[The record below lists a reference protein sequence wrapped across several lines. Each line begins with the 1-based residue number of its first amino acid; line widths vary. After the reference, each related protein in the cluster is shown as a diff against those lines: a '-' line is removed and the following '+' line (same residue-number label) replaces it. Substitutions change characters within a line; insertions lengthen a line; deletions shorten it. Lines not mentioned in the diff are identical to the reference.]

1 MKMFTLK
8 YIFIVIFFFFFASAF
23 AQKSKIDS
31 LNKLLL
37 QVENE
42 KRVDVLAE
50 LSLEYSKDSNNFKK
64 KYADEALELARKLNY
79 KKGEGLA
86 LYSLAYYHYKNSE
99 NIKAEELINEAHTVN
114 LVLHDSLLIADAYS
128 LNGFIVLGLTKYTE
142 AIDYLKKANRFYGG
156 MHNDRKYRNIEA
168 IGIAEFNLTN
178 YKSALKYILYAVKY
192 YEQNNKYSKIPH
204 LKDIIGTIYIRTGEK
219 DLGLNYLQKVFTS
232 ASAQENDFVS
242 AESLYSIGE
251 FYKNEKQIDSAL
263 HYLNRAIKYAIKI
276 DQKLMISDIYTYKG
290 DCFLMLEQYDSAAI
304 YYHKVIDI
312 SERIS
317 DNWAIVYGNIGLAK
331 VNSKQG
337 NYGKSLYYLHKIKPA
352 VEEINSKEMLQDFYA
367 AFSEVYALKR
377 NYKEAYR
384 YQLLYRDVSN
394 RLHDENIAKQLAD
407 LKVNYQTEKKE
418 QENKRLIAENKL
430 KEQSIKNRDYIVY
443 GISIILLFA
452 IFFAFVFFNG
462 KQKIRKAN
470 ILLKEKN
477 QEIQNQN
484 EEITVQSEELL
495 ETYAKLKE
503 LDEFKQGLTNMIVHD
518 LKNPLN
524 IILNLSQEKL
534 VVEAGSKMLN
544 LITNILDVSKF
555 EEAKMSVARRRI
567 SLHEVVGIAIEKT
580 NFAASISGI
589 EVVNEVDNLLQVDA
603 DFDLSERIFIN
614 LLTNAIKFSP
624 RNEKIYFYTKDDSD
638 NNFVKIFVKDSGR
651 GIPEEF
657 KDKIF
662 DRFTQVTAINSASMR
677 STGLGLTFCKL
688 AVEAHGGEIGVES
701 ETKSGA
707 IFWLTLPKAAS

>member
-1 MKMFTLK
+1 MFMLR
-8 YIFIVIFFFFFASAF
+8 YISVVFFYFFFASAF
-23 AQKSKIDS
+23 AQESKIDS

-42 KRVDVLAE
+42 KKVDVLAE
-50 LSLEYSKDSNNFKK
+50 LSLEYRKDKDMQK
-64 KYADEALELARKLNY
+64 KYADEALDLARELNY
-79 KKGEGLA
+79 RRGEGLA
-86 LYSLAYYHYKNSE
+86 LYSLALYYYRNSE
-99 NIKAEELINEAHTVN
+99 NIKAEEVITEVHTVN
-114 LVLHDSLLIADAYS
+114 LALNDSLLIANAYS
-128 LNGFIVLGLTKYTE
+128 LNAYIILNLTKYTE
-142 AIDYLKKANRFYGG
+142 AIDYFKKANRFYGG
-156 MHNDRKYRNIEA
+156 MHDDRKYGNIEG

-192 YEQNNKYSKIPH
+192 YEQEHQDSKIPH
-204 LKDIIGTIYIRTGEK
+204 LKNIIGTIYIKTGEK
-219 DLGLNYLQKVFTS
+219 DLGLDYLQEAFKS
-232 ASAQENDFVS
+232 ANAQENDFVS

-251 FYKNEKQIDSAL
+251 FYTDEKQTDSAL
-263 HYLNRAIKYAIKI
+263 YYLNRAIKYAVKI
-276 DQKLMISDIYTYKG
+276 DQKLMISDIYTNKG
-290 DCFLMLEQYDSAAI
+290 NCFLIRQQYDSATI
-304 YYHKVIDI
+304 YYHKVIDV
-312 SERIS
+312 SERVS

-331 VNSKQG
+331 VNRELGK
-337 NYGKSLYYLHKIKPA
+337 YGKSLYYLHKVKPA
-352 VEEINSKEMLQDFYA
+352 AEEINSKEMLQDFYA
-367 AFSEVYALKR
+367 VFSEVYALKR
-377 NYKEAYR
+377 NYKEAYQ
-384 YQLLYRDVSN
+384 YQLLYRDVSSS
-394 RLHDENIAKQLAD
+394 LHDENIAKQLAK
-407 LKVNYQTEKKE
+407 LKVNYETEKKE

-430 KEQSIKNRDYIVY
+430 KEQAIKSREYTVL
-443 GISIILLFA
+443 GVSVILLFA
-452 IFFAFVFFNG
+452 IIFAFVFFKG

-534 VVEAGSKMLN
+534 VVQAGSKMLN

-555 EEAKMSVARRRI
+555 EEAKMIVARKKITLR
-567 SLHEVVGIAIEKT
+567 EVINIAIEKT

-589 EVVNEVDNLLQVDA
+589 EVVNEVDNLLQVDV

-624 RNEKIYFYTKDDSD
+624 RNKKIYIYMQD
-638 NNFVKIFVKDSGR
+638 NNDRNFIKIFVKDSGS
-651 GIPEEF
+651 GVPEEF

-707 IFWLTLPKAAS
+707 IFWLTLPKSSTF